1 MLISDVKIGMK
12 VRYIDSL
19 SGACRNGIVK
29 GFFVKSYH
37 GEDDTVYVA
46 YPRDDE
52 WENYRDYPAA
62 LTYIQDLRPG
72 WKEA

>member
-12 VRYIDSL
+12 VHYIHPL
-19 SGACRNGIVK
+19 TGAYENGIVK
-29 GFFVKSYH
+29 DFFVKSYH
-37 GEDDTVYVA
+37 GENYTVYVV
-46 YPRDDE
+46 YHCDSE